1 MVPFQEVLSE
11 VRRVLQEVNPNLLPS
26 VLSQLVEARIFSA
39 QYYQSFFSESL
50 SDVDVDDLAR
60 KLALPVWEKWDASKV
75 ILSSV
80 LVENEP
86 DIYGM
91 MVL

>member
-1 MVPFQEVLSE
+1 MPFQDVLSE
-11 VRRVLQEVNPNLLPS
+11 VRRVLQELNPNFLPS
-26 VLSQLVEARIFSA
+26 LLTQLVEAQIFSA

-60 KLALPVWEKWDASKV
+60 RLALPVWEKWDASKV

-80 LVENEP
+80 LTENER
-86 DIYGM
+86 DIHGM
-91 MVL
+91 IVL